1 MLTKKI
7 EEYLLKRDLI
17 QDNDKDEILIDAQEY
32 GIGELIALGA
42 DEMQPWEVIVLDQM
56 IETWKSLEEI
66 DVWLKNKI
74 PWYDLHTLKAMDS
87 VISYVTIK

>member
-42 DEMQPWEVIVLDQM
+42 DEMQP
-56 IETWKSLEEI
+56 
-66 DVWLKNKI
+66 
-74 PWYDLHTLKAMDS
+74 
-87 VISYVTIK
+87 